1 MTDEHY
7 PTEPTMP
14 EPTEPPEPTA
24 PEAEVVKETTLHR
37 STKRRM
43 IGGVAGGIGER
54 FDIDPNIVR
63 VIFVVLT
70 VLYGLGAAIYL
81 AMWVL
86 IPQSGRRGGGLAE
99 SEDAPPVSNTRL
111 LSYVL
116 LAGVVVAV
124 VIVVATL
131 GATPKVG
138 GGFGALWLVFL
149 AVLAIMSLRSSAR
162 QHMLRRFL
170 ALVFLSILTV
180 LILISGAFLS
190 FLAAT
195 GVPMTGGSGQRIE
208 QPSTL
213 AEVQHTYRTEF
224 GAMSVDLRQVH
235 FGSTPTSVS
244 ASVAAGVLTVD
255 VPSDAIVYLKTHI
268 GIGNIEYVGRLGYSI
283 GPFNPIPSNLTT
295 AASQRNAPHL
305 TLDVQVGIGQI
316 VLERGYGNDPYV
328 RTPKTPDTPAT
339 PATGAIPAIPAI
351 PRVPAY

>member
-1 MTDEHY
+1 MTDEHF
-7 PTEPTMP
+7 PNEPIAP
-14 EPTEPPEPTA
+14 EPTEPTSPVS
-24 PEAEVVKETTLHR
+24 EVVTETTLHR

-86 IPQSGRRGGGLAE
+86 IPQSGRRGVDLAE
-99 SEDAPPVSNTRL
+99 SEDAPPASNMRL

-131 GATPKVG
+131 GATPQVG
-138 GGFGALWLVFL
+138 SGFGLLWLVFL
-149 AVLAIMSLRSSAR
+149 AVLAILSLRSSAR
-162 QHMLRRFL
+162 QHMLRRFI

-180 LILISGAFLS
+180 LILLSGAFLG

-213 AEVQHTYRTEF
+213 AEVQHSYRTEF

-244 ASVAAGVLTVD
+244 ASVAAGILTVD
-255 VPSDAIVYLKTHI
+255 VPADAIVYLKTHI

-295 AASQRNAPHL
+295 AASQRAAPHL
-305 TLDVQVGIGQI
+305 TLDVQVGVGQI
-316 VLERGYGNDPYV
+316 ILERGYGENQADPPTP
-328 RTPKTPDTPAT
+328 RTPKTPAT
-339 PATGAIPAIPAI
+339 PPTGAIPAIPAI
-351 PRVPAY
+351 PRVPSN

>member
-7 PTEPTMP
+7 PTDPTTP
-14 EPTEPPEPTA
+14 EPPEATT
-24 PEAEVVKETTLHR
+24 PEAEPVKETTLHR

-124 VIVVATL
+124 VIVFATL
-131 GATPKVG
+131 GAAPKVG
-138 GGFGALWLVFL
+138 GGFGLLWLAFL
-149 AVLAIMSLRSSAR
+149 AVLAILSLRSSAR
-162 QHMLRRFL
+162 QHMLRRFV
-170 ALVFLSILTV
+170 ALVFLSMLTV
-180 LILISGAFLS
+180 LILISGAFLG
-190 FLAAT
+190 FLAST
-195 GVPMTGGSGQRIE
+195 GVPMTGGSGQRSVE
-208 QPSTL
+208 PSTL
-213 AEVQHTYRTEF
+213 SEVQHSYRTEF

-235 FGSTPTSVS
+235 FNSTPTSVS

-255 VPSDAIVYLKTHI
+255 VPADAIVYLKTHI
-268 GIGNIEYVGRLGYSI
+268 GIGNIQNVDRYGNWI

-295 AASQRNAPHL
+295 AASRRAAPHL
-305 TLDVQVGIGQI
+305 TLDVQVGVGQI
-316 VLERGYGNDPYV
+316 IIERGYGADQTDP
-328 RTPKTPDTPAT
+328 PKPAA
-339 PATGAIPAIPAI
+339 P
-351 PRVPAY
+351 